1 LTGILSSPGNRAST
15 TKSSLLSQY
24 KTNSYNGNGT
34 RKTSRQRRPKS
45 VTWDREEPQ
54 VLEFELVT
62 PDPSVDG
69 SPRAEY
75 DSDDYEDDEDD
86 EDEEDLDNTPVIEPD
101 GWTLA
106 HQAEEA
112 YRSTPSPNGGRPLP
126 PIPPALSRADTGSP
140 SGARP
145 LPTPPVGPAQPL
157 TQTGLQNQATM
168 PMEERM
174 RRMMGGDTPVR
185 RMSYDANASRRRSR
199 LDGEFHEGLG
209 IALSKEHARI
219 PGLGLDPEGITSD
232 RDESSPNSNREPDID
247 SNPSTYSDPST
258 YSNPSTYGSRSDY
271 EPAQLSRESIRRQV
285 EERRLQSI
293 EDREYHNSS
302 RFSYYSTSTSVSESP
317 IPPMKREIDDDETST
332 SSYAPPTEVQNLPER
347 PASRFSRHSPDLNHE
362 TASEASTYNDQA
374 TKEAEHSDQ
383 SDHSEKEDEQ
393 NTPIQG
399 TTPTPGSPA
408 STATEQ
414 PETGLVEEMADLQL
428 QDDKQV
434 GLPELSVAVG
444 GLDLSDFLTQPSPP
458 AANTETKIAEST
470 PEIASAT
477 EVTTEAVAESL
488 VDANKDE
495 IEDSDTGSVIRHHIK
510 VEEAPKTRSPSP
522 VAEALATIRAPGGK
536 LKTRASAT
544 PADMAAMAAARR
556 QVSGEQNIPP
566 PSRQA
571 SHSGRI
577 PSGYRSEG
585 ESTGGSSE
593 DEDDDDVDIEDPLAG
608 YGHSSDTESI
618 RRRASSRKLKRKIS
632 TTLPAL
638 GEFEF
643 DLKLDD
649 LAHEFDRVIEREKR
663 GYLMRQNTKVIHASN
678 RDIVEGEKPSDN
690 VERPGHGH
698 ARGQSWSVEPWRS
711 AHRRRS
717 GRDSLGTGGSGRR
730 RTSNGPVPPLPGRD
744 SISSRLPSVSEGG
757 VRTSSI
763 GSAEG
768 DNVERGRLFVKVIG
782 VKDLNLPLPTN
793 NVPTYF
799 CLTLDNGLHC
809 VTTSWL
815 ELGKNAPIGQEFEL
829 VVLENLEF
837 QLTLQV
843 KLERPP
849 EAPPKTA
856 VSMKAPSLLQG
867 VVARDGSFARSY
879 VSLKDF
885 ESKAYGRPLV
895 TDIHCFNEWAVDTA
909 SIKSKKGMLNGLQ
922 PARKAPYKIGKL
934 EVQLMFIPKPK
945 LATEKDL
952 PKSMNTAIRELREAE
967 NIMSREWEGNLS
979 QQGGDCP
986 YWRRRYF
993 KLKGARLTAYHE
1005 QTRQPRATI
1014 NLSKAV
1020 KLIDDRQTLVENT
1033 VAGPGK
1039 TRRKSGFSE
1048 DEEGYMFVEEG
1059 FRIKFANGEV
1069 IDFYADTHEQKIS
1082 WLQILSETIGH
1093 VPDQKGWCQL
1103 VLQREARLKAEREKK
1118 EAADKARAAQN
1129 SVMGNGPTSPTQRR
1143 PPPPM
1148 SSRRPLPPG
1157 GTGHSYR

>member
-1 LTGILSSPGNRAST
+1 
-15 TKSSLLSQY
+15 
-24 KTNSYNGNGT
+24 
-34 RKTSRQRRPKS
+34 
-45 VTWDREEPQ
+45 

-332 SSYAPPTEVQNLPER
+332 SSYAPPPEAQNLPER
-347 PASRFSRHSPDLNHE
+347 PASRFARHSPDLDQE

-374 TKEAEHSDQ
+374 AKEAEH

-414 PETGLVEEMADLQL
+414 PETELVEEMADLQL
-428 QDDKQV
+428 QDDKRV
-434 GLPELSVAVG
+434 SLPELSVADG
-444 GLDLSDFLTQPSPP
+444 GLDLGDFMTQPSPP
-458 AANTETKIAEST
+458 VVNTETKIAEST

-488 VDANKDE
+488 VDANKDNF
-495 IEDSDTGSVIRHHIK
+495 EDVPVTTMPRELPAQPEPIAANAANTADVADAADDFSDAESDTGSVIRHHVEYSDEDDDEYEDDDEEDDEETEDEETEDDDDDTEIGDRTAEFKVEPKVEVEELAPEIK

-593 DEDDDDVDIEDPLAG
+593 DEEDDDVDIEDPLAG
-608 YGHSSDTESI
+608 YGHSSDTEST

-649 LAHEFDRVIEREKR
+649 LAHEFDRVIEREKV
-663 GYLMRQNTKVIHASN
+663 LSN
-678 RDIVEGEKPSDN
+678 HSFFGLE
-690 VERPGHGH
+690 H
-698 ARGQSWSVEPWRS
+698 S
-711 AHRRRS
+711 A
-717 GRDSLGTGGSGRR
+717 
-730 RTSNGPVPPLPGRD
+730 
-744 SISSRLPSVSEGG
+744 
-757 VRTSSI
+757 
-763 GSAEG
+763 
-768 DNVERGRLFVKVIG
+768 
-782 VKDLNLPLPTN
+782 N
-793 NVPTYF
+793 NVVSV
-799 CLTLDNGLHC
+799 
-809 VTTSWL
+809 VT
-815 ELGKNAPIGQEFEL
+815 
-829 VVLENLEF
+829 
-837 QLTLQV
+837 
-843 KLERPP
+843 
-849 EAPPKTA
+849 
-856 VSMKAPSLLQG
+856 
-867 VVARDGSFARSY
+867 
-879 VSLKDF
+879 
-885 ESKAYGRPLV
+885 
-895 TDIHCFNEWAVDTA
+895 
-909 SIKSKKGMLNGLQ
+909 
-922 PARKAPYKIGKL
+922 
-934 EVQLMFIPKPK
+934 
-945 LATEKDL
+945 
-952 PKSMNTAIRELREAE
+952 
-967 NIMSREWEGNLS
+967 
-979 QQGGDCP
+979 
-986 YWRRRYF
+986 
-993 KLKGARLTAYHE
+993 
-1005 QTRQPRATI
+1005 
-1014 NLSKAV
+1014 
-1020 KLIDDRQTLVENT
+1020 
-1033 VAGPGK
+1033 
-1039 TRRKSGFSE
+1039 
-1048 DEEGYMFVEEG
+1048 
-1059 FRIKFANGEV
+1059 
-1069 IDFYADTHEQKIS
+1069 
-1082 WLQILSETIGH
+1082 
-1093 VPDQKGWCQL
+1093 
-1103 VLQREARLKAEREKK
+1103 
-1118 EAADKARAAQN
+1118 
-1129 SVMGNGPTSPTQRR
+1129 
-1143 PPPPM
+1143 
-1148 SSRRPLPPG
+1148 
-1157 GTGHSYR
+1157 